1 MKMILFNQNPMIT
14 KLLESVSKK
23 LELSI
28 ENFNHYQELSV
39 RLKEDPEWLL
49 IADDE
54 CLEKLDQVDWLELKE
69 IISQNKNSVCMY
81 KKGNEAQ
88 PFLEGFEMKIK
99 KPFLPTEMLKVL
111 QKKLGSDMS
120 ELEPSQNLDPT
131 QEVLETNWDEL
142 ENLGDLEAL
151 AKEEPNNEEQLLPT
165 LDAQEE
171 KEEVKETPQKEEKP
185 KDDETQEGDETPKDE
200 EVSKELETQ
209 EKLEIPKEE
218 TQEEQVKEQEPI
230 KEETQ
235 EIKEEKQEETQ
246 DSPSAQELEAMQE
259 LVKEI
264 QENSNENKEE
274 TQESAEI
281 PQDKEI
287 QEVVTEKTQVQE
299 LEVPKEKT
307 QESAEALQETQAH
320 ELEKQEIAETPQE
333 KEKQEIAE
341 TPQEKEKQEIA
352 ETPQEKEKQE
362 IAETPQEKEKQ
373 EIAET
378 PQELEIPQAQEKETP
393 QEETQEKETP
403 QEETQ
408 EKETPQEETQEKETP
423 QEETQE
429 TETQNQ
435 ETPPKVQEETKEKT
449 QEDNYESIEDI
460 PEPVMAKAMGEELPF
475 LNEAVAKTPNNENDT
490 ETPKESDIKTS
501 QEKEESDKTSSPLE
515 LRLNLQD
522 LLKSLNQE
530 SLKSLLE
537 NKTLSIKITLEDK
550 KPDA

>member
-23 LELSI
+23 LELSM
-28 ENFNHYQELSV
+28 EDFNHYQELPT
-39 RLKEDPEWLL
+39 RLKEDLEWIL

-99 KPFLPTEMLKVL
+99 KPFLPTEILKIL
-111 QKKLGSDMS
+111 QKKLGSNMS

-151 AKEEPNNEEQLLPT
+151 VQEEPNNEEQLLPT
-165 LDAQEE
+165 LNVQEE
-171 KEEVKETPQKEEKP
+171 KEEVKEEEKEEVKEEEKEEVKEETKETPQEEEKP
-185 KDDETQEGDETPKDE
+185 KDDEVQESETQKNE

-209 EKLEIPKEE
+209 EELEIPKEE
-218 TQEEQVKEQEPI
+218 TQEQAKEQEPI

-235 EIKEEKQEETQ
+235 ENKEEKQEKTQ

-264 QENSNENKEE
+264 QKNSNSQEDKKE
-274 TQESAEI
+274 TQEN
-281 PQDKEI
+281 
-287 QEVVTEKTQVQE
+287 T
-299 LEVPKEKT
+299 
-307 QESAEALQETQAH
+307 
-320 ELEKQEIAETPQE
+320 ETPQE
-333 KEKQEIAE
+333 KEKQELEKQEKTQESAE
-341 TPQEKEKQEIA
+341 TPQEKETQKLETPQDV
-352 ETPQEKEKQE
+352 ETPQE
-362 IAETPQEKEKQ
+362 I
-373 EIAET
+373 
-378 PQELEIPQAQEKETP
+378 PQELEKQELETP
-393 QEETQEKETP
+393 QEEIQENT
-403 QEETQ
+403 
-408 EKETPQEETQEKETP
+408 
-423 QEETQE
+423 
-429 TETQNQ
+429 
-435 ETPPKVQEETKEKT
+435 EKT
-449 QEDNYESIEDI
+449 QKLEIQEDHYESIEDI
-460 PEPVMAKAMGEELPF
+460 PEPVMAQAMGEELPF
-475 LNEAVAKTPNNENDT
+475 LNESIAKTSNNENDT
-490 ETPKESDIKTS
+490 EIPKESVIKTP
-501 QEKEESDKTSSPLE
+501 QEKEESIETPKESDKTSSPLE

-537 NKTLSIKITLEDK
+537 NKTLNIKITLEDK

>member
-1 MKMILFNQNPMIT
+1 MKMILFNQNPMIE

-28 ENFNHYQELSV
+28 ENFNHYQELSAH
-39 RLKEDPEWLL
+39 LKKDPEWLL

-69 IISQNKNSVCMY
+69 TISQNKNSVCMY
-81 KKGNEAQ
+81 KKGNESQ

-99 KPFLPTEMLKVL
+99 KPFLPTEVLKIL

-165 LDAQEE
+165 LDVQEE
-171 KEEVKETPQKEEKP
+171 KEEIKETPQKEEKP
-185 KDDETQEGDETPKDE
+185 KDDETQEGETPKDE

-209 EKLEIPKEE
+209 EELEIPKEE
-218 TQEEQVKEQEPI
+218 TQEEVKEEIKEEVQEEV

-246 DSPSAQELEAMQE
+246 DSPSVQELEAMQE

-264 QENSNENKEE
+264 QENSNDQENKKETQETQENTETPQDIETQELEIPKEE
-274 TQESAEI
+274 TQEVA
-281 PQDKEI
+281 
-287 QEVVTEKTQVQE
+287 EKTQVQG
-299 LEVPKEKT
+299 
-307 QESAEALQETQAH
+307 
-320 ELEKQEIAETPQE
+320 LEKEEIAETPQE
-333 KEKQEIAE
+333 EETQEAQDEKL
-341 TPQEKEKQEIA
+341 QEKETPKDESMQES
-352 ETPQEKEKQE
+352 
-362 IAETPQEKEKQ
+362 
-373 EIAET
+373 
-378 PQELEIPQAQEKETP
+378 AQNLQDKETP
-393 QEETQEKETP
+393 QEETQE
-403 QEETQ
+403 
-408 EKETPQEETQEKETP
+408 
-423 QEETQE
+423 
-429 TETQNQ
+429 
-435 ETPPKVQEETKEKT
+435 
-449 QEDNYESIEDI
+449 DHYESIEDI

-475 LNEAVAKTPNNENDT
+475 LNEAVTKIPNNENDT
-490 ETPKESDIKTS
+490 EIPKESVIKTP
-501 QEKEESDKTSSPLE
+501 QEKEESAKTPKSDKTSSPLE
-515 LRLNLQD
+515 LHLNLQD

-550 KPDA
+550 KPNE

>member
-1 MKMILFNQNPMIT
+1 MKMILFNQNPMIA

-23 LELSI
+23 LELSM
-28 ENFNHYQELSV
+28 ENFNHYQELST
-39 RLKEDPEWLL
+39 RLKKDPEWLL

-142 ENLGDLEAL
+142 ESLGDLEAL

-165 LDAQEE
+165 LDVQEE
-171 KEEVKETPQKEEKP
+171 KEEIKETPQEEKP

-218 TQEEQVKEQEPI
+218 TQEN
-230 KEETQ
+230 
-235 EIKEEKQEETQ
+235 KEEKQEKTQ
-246 DSPSAQELEAMQE
+246 DSPSTQELEAMQE

-264 QENSNENKEE
+264 QENSNGQENKKE
-274 TQESAEI
+274 TQESAET
-281 PQDKEI
+281 PQEEEI
-287 QEVVTEKTQVQE
+287 QEVVTEKTQAQE

-320 ELEKQEIAETPQE
+320 ELEKQEIAETPQDVE
-333 KEKQEIAE
+333 V
-341 TPQEKEKQEIA
+341 PQS
-352 ETPQEKEKQE
+352 
-362 IAETPQEKEKQ
+362 
-373 EIAET
+373 
-378 PQELEIPQAQEKETP
+378 QEKETP
-393 QEETQEKETP
+393 QEETQEV
-403 QEETQ
+403 QETQ
-408 EKETPQEETQEKETP
+408 EKETPQTQDEKP
-423 QEETQE
+423 QE
-429 TETQNQ
+429 
-435 ETPPKVQEETKEKT
+435 
-449 QEDNYESIEDI
+449 DHYESIEDI

-475 LNEAVAKTPNNENDT
+475 LNEAVAETPNNENDT
-490 ETPKESDIKTS
+490 ETPKESDIKTP
-501 QEKEESDKTSSPLE
+501 QEKEQSDKTSSPLE

-550 KPDA
+550 KPNA

>member
-23 LELSI
+23 LELPM
-28 ENFNHYQELSV
+28 ENFNHYQELST
-39 RLKEDPEWLL
+39 RLKEEPEWIL

-69 IISQNKNSVCMY
+69 TISQNKNSVCMY
-81 KKGNEAQ
+81 KKGNEVQ
-88 PFLEGFEMKIK
+88 PFLEGFEMKMK
-99 KPFLPTEMLKVL
+99 KPFLPTEVLKIL

-142 ENLGDLEAL
+142 ENLGDLEAI

-171 KEEVKETPQKEEKP
+171 KEEVKETPQEEKP
-185 KDDETQEGDETPKDE
+185 KDDETQESETPKDE

-209 EKLEIPKEE
+209 EELEIPKEE
-218 TQEEQVKEQEPI
+218 TQEEVKEEIKEETQEQEPI

-235 EIKEEKQEETQ
+235 ENKEEKQEETQ

-264 QENSNENKEE
+264 QENSNEDKKE

-287 QEVVTEKTQVQE
+287 QEVITEKTQVQE
-299 LEVPKEKT
+299 LEIPKEKT
-307 QESAEALQETQAH
+307 QESTEALQETQVH
-320 ELEKQEIAETPQE
+320 ELEKQEIQ
-333 KEKQEIAE
+333 
-341 TPQEKEKQEIA
+341 
-352 ETPQEKEKQE
+352 
-362 IAETPQEKEKQ
+362 
-373 EIAET
+373 
-378 PQELEIPQAQEKETP
+378 
-393 QEETQEKETP
+393 ETQEVV
-403 QEETQ
+403 
-408 EKETPQEETQEKETP
+408 
-423 QEETQE
+423 
-429 TETQNQ
+429 TEQ
-435 ETPPKVQEETKEKT
+435 T
-449 QEDNYESIEDI
+449 QEDHYESIEDI

-475 LNEAVAKTPNNENDT
+475 LNEAVAKIPNNENDT
-490 ETPKESDIKTS
+490 ETPKESDIKTP

-515 LRLNLQD
+515 LHLNLQD

>member
-23 LELSI
+23 LELPM
-28 ENFNHYQELSV
+28 ENFNHYQELST

-69 IISQNKNSVCMY
+69 TISQNKNSVCMY

-99 KPFLPTEMLKVL
+99 KPFLPTEVLKIL
-111 QKKLGSDMS
+111 QKKLGSNMG
-120 ELEPSQNLDPT
+120 ELEPRQNLDPT
-131 QEVLETNWDEL
+131 QEILETNWDEL

-171 KEEVKETPQKEEKP
+171 KEEIKEEEKQEVKETPQKEEKP
-185 KDDETQEGDETPKDE
+185 KDDETQEGETPKDE

-209 EKLEIPKEE
+209 EEVKEE

-235 EIKEEKQEETQ
+235 EIKEEKQEKTQ

-264 QENSNENKEE
+264 QENSNGQENKKE
-274 TQESAEI
+274 TQESAET
-281 PQDKEI
+281 PQDVE
-287 QEVVTEKTQVQE
+287 TS
-299 LEVPKEKT
+299 
-307 QESAEALQETQAH
+307 QESAEM
-320 ELEKQEIAETPQE
+320 PQE
-333 KEKQEIAE
+333 E
-341 TPQEKEKQEIA
+341 
-352 ETPQEKEKQE
+352 
-362 IAETPQEKEKQ
+362 
-373 EIAET
+373 
-378 PQELEIPQAQEKETP
+378 AQEKET
-393 QEETQEKETP
+393 
-403 QEETQ
+403 
-408 EKETPQEETQEKETP
+408 
-423 QEETQE
+423 
-429 TETQNQ
+429 
-435 ETPPKVQEETKEKT
+435 
-449 QEDNYESIEDI
+449 QEDHYESIEDI

-475 LNEAVAKTPNNENDT
+475 LNEAVAKIPNNENDT
-490 ETPKESDIKTS
+490 KTPKESVTETS
-501 QEKEESDKTSSPLE
+501 KNENATETPQEKEESDKTSSPLE

>member
-23 LELSI
+23 LELSV
-28 ENFNHYQELSV
+28 ENFNHYQELST
-39 RLKEDPEWLL
+39 RLKEEPEWIL

-69 IISQNKNSVCMY
+69 TISQNKNGVCMY
-81 KKGNEAQ
+81 KKGNEVQ
-88 PFLEGFEMKIK
+88 PFLEGFEMKIQ
-99 KPFLPTEMLKVL
+99 KPFLPTEILKIL
-111 QKKLGSDMS
+111 QKKLGSNAS

-171 KEEVKETPQKEEKP
+171 KEEVKEEEKEEVKEEEKEEVKEEEKEEVKEEEKQEVKETPQEEEKP
-185 KDDETQEGDETPKDE
+185 KDDETQEGETPKDK
-200 EVSKELETQ
+200 EVSKEL
-209 EKLEIPKEE
+209 E

-235 EIKEEKQEETQ
+235 ENKEEKQEKTQ
-246 DSPSAQELEAMQE
+246 DSPSVQELEAMQE

-264 QENSNENKEE
+264 QENSND
-274 TQESAEI
+274 QE
-281 PQDKEI
+281 D
-287 QEVVTEKTQVQE
+287 
-299 LEVPKEKT
+299 KEKT
-307 QESAEALQETQAH
+307 
-320 ELEKQEIAETPQE
+320 
-333 KEKQEIAE
+333 
-341 TPQEKEKQEIA
+341 
-352 ETPQEKEKQE
+352 
-362 IAETPQEKEKQ
+362 Q

-378 PQELEIPQAQEKETP
+378 PQELETPQAQEKETP
-393 QEETQEKETP
+393 QEETQENTETPKDESMQESAQNLQDKETP

-408 EKETPQEETQEKETP
+408 E
-423 QEETQE
+423 
-429 TETQNQ
+429 
-435 ETPPKVQEETKEKT
+435 
-449 QEDNYESIEDI
+449 DHYESIEDI

-475 LNEAVAKTPNNENDT
+475 LNEAVAKTPNNENAT
-490 ETPKESDIKTS
+490 ETPKESVTEISKNENATETP

-522 LLKSLNQE
+522 LLKSLNQK

>member
-23 LELSI
+23 LELSM
-28 ENFNHYQELSV
+28 EDFNRYQELST
-39 RLKEDPEWLL
+39 RLKEDLEWIL

-81 KKGNEAQ
+81 KKGNEVQ

-99 KPFLPTEMLKVL
+99 KPFLPTEILKVL
-111 QKKLGSDMS
+111 QKKLGSNMS

-151 AKEEPNNEEQLLPT
+151 VQEEPNNEEQLLPT
-165 LDAQEE
+165 LNDQEEKEEVKEEE
-171 KEEVKETPQKEEKP
+171 KEEVKETPQEEKP
-185 KDDETQEGDETPKDE
+185 KDDETQESETLKDE

-209 EKLEIPKEE
+209 EELEIPKEE
-218 TQEEQVKEQEPI
+218 TQEQAKEQEPI

-235 EIKEEKQEETQ
+235 ENKEEKQEKTQ
-246 DSPSAQELEAMQE
+246 DSPSVQELEAMQE

-264 QENSNENKEE
+264 QENSNGQEDKKE
-274 TQESAEI
+274 TQEN
-281 PQDKEI
+281 
-287 QEVVTEKTQVQE
+287 TETPQE
-299 LEVPKEKT
+299 LEKQELEKQEKT
-307 QESAEALQETQAH
+307 QESAE
-320 ELEKQEIAETPQE
+320 TPQDV
-333 KEKQEIAE
+333 
-341 TPQEKEKQEIA
+341 
-352 ETPQEKEKQE
+352 
-362 IAETPQEKEKQ
+362 
-373 EIAET
+373 
-378 PQELEIPQAQEKETP
+378 ETP
-393 QEETQEKETP
+393 QEEIQENTEKTQKL
-403 QEETQ
+403 ETQ
-408 EKETPQEETQEKETP
+408 E
-423 QEETQE
+423 
-429 TETQNQ
+429 
-435 ETPPKVQEETKEKT
+435 
-449 QEDNYESIEDI
+449 DHYESIEDI
-460 PEPVMAKAMGEELPF
+460 PEPVMAQAMGEELPF
-475 LNEAVAKTPNNENDT
+475 LNEAVAKIPNNENDT
-490 ETPKESDIKTS
+490 ETPKESVIKTP
-501 QEKEESDKTSSPLE
+501 QEKEGSDKTSSPLE

>member
-23 LELSI
+23 LELSMQD
-28 ENFNHYQELSV
+28 FNRYQELST
-39 RLKEDPEWLL
+39 RLKEDPEWIL

-99 KPFLPTEMLKVL
+99 KPFLPTEVLKIL
-111 QKKLGSDMS
+111 QKKLGSNIN

-151 AKEEPNNEEQLLPT
+151 VQEEPNNEEQLLPT
-165 LDAQEE
+165 LNAQEE
-171 KEEVKETPQKEEKP
+171 KEEVKEEVKETPQEEEKP
-185 KDDETQEGDETPKDE
+185 KDDEIQEGETLKDE

-209 EKLEIPKEE
+209 EELEIPKEE
-218 TQEEQVKEQEPI
+218 TQEQAKEQEPIKEETQEEI

-235 EIKEEKQEETQ
+235 EIKEEKQEKTQ

-264 QENSNENKEE
+264 QENSNGQENKKE
-274 TQESAEI
+274 TQESTETPQDVENQAQEI
-281 PQDKEI
+281 QDKEIQDKEIQDKEI
-287 QEVVTEKTQVQE
+287 QE
-299 LEVPKEKT
+299 T
-307 QESAEALQETQAH
+307 QEIQENTETPQDV
-320 ELEKQEIAETPQE
+320 EIPQSQEKETPQEETREIAETPQE
-333 KEKQEIAE
+333 KE
-341 TPQEKEKQEIA
+341 T
-352 ETPQEKEKQE
+352 
-362 IAETPQEKEKQ
+362 
-373 EIAET
+373 
-378 PQELEIPQAQEKETP
+378 L
-393 QEETQEKETP
+393 
-403 QEETQ
+403 
-408 EKETPQEETQEKETP
+408 
-423 QEETQE
+423 
-429 TETQNQ
+429 
-435 ETPPKVQEETKEKT
+435 KT
-449 QEDNYESIEDI
+449 QEDHYESIEDI

-475 LNEAVAKTPNNENDT
+475 LNEAVAKIPNNENDT
-490 ETPKESDIKTS
+490 ETPKESVTETS
-501 QEKEESDKTSSPLE
+501 KNENATETPQEEQSDKTSSPLE

-550 KPDA
+550 KPNA

>member
-23 LELSI
+23 LELPM
-28 ENFNHYQELSV
+28 ENFNHYQELSA
-39 RLKEDPEWLL
+39 RLKEDPEWIL

-69 IISQNKNSVCMY
+69 TISQNKNSVCMY

-111 QKKLGSDMS
+111 QKKLGSNAS

-151 AKEEPNNEEQLLPT
+151 AKEEPDNEEQLLPT
-165 LDAQEE
+165 LNDQEE
-171 KEEVKETPQKEEKP
+171 KEEAKKEEKQEVKETPQEEKQEVKETPQEEEKP
-185 KDDETQEGDETPKDE
+185 KDDETQEGETLKDK

-209 EKLEIPKEE
+209 EE
-218 TQEEQVKEQEPI
+218 V

-235 EIKEEKQEETQ
+235 EIKEEKQEKIQ

-264 QENSNENKEE
+264 QENSNGQENKEK
-274 TQESAEI
+274 TQENAEI

-287 QEVVTEKTQVQE
+287 QEVVTEKTQAQE
-299 LEVPKEKT
+299 LEIPKGKT
-307 QESAEALQETQAH
+307 QESTEALQETQAH
-320 ELEKQEIAETPQE
+320 ELEKQEIAETPQDV
-333 KEKQEIAE
+333 
-341 TPQEKEKQEIA
+341 
-352 ETPQEKEKQE
+352 
-362 IAETPQEKEKQ
+362 
-373 EIAET
+373 
-378 PQELEIPQAQEKETP
+378 EIPQAQEKETP
-393 QEETQEKETP
+393 QEETQEIAETP
-403 QEETQ
+403 Q
-408 EKETPQEETQEKETP
+408 EKETP
-423 QEETQE
+423 
-429 TETQNQ
+429 
-435 ETPPKVQEETKEKT
+435 KT
-449 QEDNYESIEDI
+449 QEDHYESIEDI

-475 LNEAVAKTPNNENDT
+475 LNESVAETPNSENAT
-490 ETPKESDIKTS
+490 ETPKESDIKIP
-501 QEKEESDKTSSPLE
+501 QEKEQSDKTSSPLE
-515 LRLNLQD
+515 LHLNLQN

-550 KPDA
+550 KPNA

>member
-23 LELSI
+23 LELSM
-28 ENFNHYQELSV
+28 ENFNHYQELST
-39 RLKEDPEWLL
+39 RLKEDPEWIL

-81 KKGNEAQ
+81 KKGNEVQ

-99 KPFLPTEMLKVL
+99 KPFLPTEVLKVL
-111 QKKLGSDMS
+111 QKKLGSNMS

-151 AKEEPNNEEQLLPT
+151 VQEEPNNEEQLLPT
-165 LDAQEE
+165 LNDQEEKEEVKEEE
-171 KEEVKETPQKEEKP
+171 KEEVKETPQEEEKP
-185 KDDETQEGDETPKDE
+185 KDNETQEGETQKNE

-209 EKLEIPKEE
+209 EELEIPKEE
-218 TQEEQVKEQEPI
+218 TQEQVKEQEPI
-230 KEETQ
+230 KEEMQ
-235 EIKEEKQEETQ
+235 ENKEEKQEKTQ
-246 DSPSAQELEAMQE
+246 DSPSTQELEAMQE

-264 QENSNENKEE
+264 QENSNGQEDKKE
-274 TQESAEI
+274 TQENAEI
-281 PQDKEI
+281 PQEL
-287 QEVVTEKTQVQE
+287 EKQE
-299 LEVPKEKT
+299 LEKQEKT
-307 QESAEALQETQAH
+307 QESAETPQDV
-320 ELEKQEIAETPQE
+320 ETPQE
-333 KEKQEIAE
+333 KEKQELE
-341 TPQEKEKQEIA
+341 TPQEKETQELETQENTETQESI
-352 ETPQEKEKQE
+352 ETPQEKTQK
-362 IAETPQEKEKQ
+362 
-373 EIAET
+373 
-378 PQELEIPQAQEKETP
+378 L
-393 QEETQEKETP
+393 ETQE
-403 QEETQ
+403 
-408 EKETPQEETQEKETP
+408 
-423 QEETQE
+423 
-429 TETQNQ
+429 
-435 ETPPKVQEETKEKT
+435 
-449 QEDNYESIEDI
+449 DHYESIEDI
-460 PEPVMAKAMGEELPF
+460 PEPVMAQAMGEELPF
-475 LNEAVAKTPNNENDT
+475 LNEVVAKTSNNENDT
-490 ETPKESDIKTS
+490 ETPKESAIKTP

>member
-23 LELSI
+23 LELPM
-28 ENFNHYQELSV
+28 ENFNHYQELSA
-39 RLKEDPEWLL
+39 RLKENQEWLL

-171 KEEVKETPQKEEKP
+171 KEGVKETPQKEEKP
-185 KDDETQEGDETPKDE
+185 KDDETQEGETSKDE

-209 EKLEIPKEE
+209 EKVKEE

-230 KEETQ
+230 KEEMQ
-235 EIKEEKQEETQ
+235 EIKEEKQEKTQ

-264 QENSNENKEE
+264 QENSNEDKKE
-274 TQESAEI
+274 TQENAET
-281 PQDKEI
+281 PQ
-287 QEVVTEKTQVQE
+287 
-299 LEVPKEKT
+299 
-307 QESAEALQETQAH
+307 
-320 ELEKQEIAETPQE
+320 ELEKQESTETPQEKETQELEIPKEEIQEETQEAVTETPQTQENAETPQE
-333 KEKQEIAE
+333 KE
-341 TPQEKEKQEIA
+341 
-352 ETPQEKEKQE
+352 
-362 IAETPQEKEKQ
+362 
-373 EIAET
+373 
-378 PQELEIPQAQEKETP
+378 
-393 QEETQEKETP
+393 
-403 QEETQ
+403 
-408 EKETPQEETQEKETP
+408 
-423 QEETQE
+423 
-429 TETQNQ
+429 
-435 ETPPKVQEETKEKT
+435 T
-449 QEDNYESIEDI
+449 QEDHYESIEDI

-475 LNEAVAKTPNNENDT
+475 LNEAVAKIPNNENDT
-490 ETPKESDIKTS
+490 ETPKESDIKTP

-550 KPDA
+550 KPNA

>member
-1 MKMILFNQNPMIT
+1 MKMILFNQNPMIA

-23 LELSI
+23 LELSM
-28 ENFNHYQELSV
+28 ENFNHYQELSA
-39 RLKEDPEWLL
+39 RLKKDPEWLL

-69 IISQNKNSVCMY
+69 TISQNKNSVCMY
-81 KKGNEAQ
+81 KKGNETQ

-111 QKKLGSDMS
+111 QKKLGSNIS

-171 KEEVKETPQKEEKP
+171 KEEIKETPQKEEKP
-185 KDDETQEGDETPKDE
+185 KDDETQESETPKDK

-246 DSPSAQELEAMQE
+246 DSPSTQELEAMQE

-264 QENSNENKEE
+264 QENSNGQENKEE

-299 LEVPKEKT
+299 LEIPKEKT

-333 KEKQEIAE
+333 KEKQEIV
-341 TPQEKEKQEIA
+341 
-352 ETPQEKEKQE
+352 
-362 IAETPQEKEKQ
+362 ETPQEKEKQ

-393 QEETQEKETP
+393 QEETQET
-403 QEETQ
+403 QEVVTEKTQVQ
-408 EKETPQEETQEKETP
+408 EKETP
-423 QEETQE
+423 
-429 TETQNQ
+429 
-435 ETPPKVQEETKEKT
+435 KT
-449 QEDNYESIEDI
+449 QEDHYESIEDI

-475 LNEAVAKTPNNENDT
+475 LNEAVAKTPNNENAT
-490 ETPKESDIKTS
+490 ETPKESVTEISKNENDTETP

-550 KPDA
+550 KPNA

>member
-14 KLLESVSKK
+14 KMLENVSKK
-23 LELSI
+23 LELSM
-28 ENFNHYQELSV
+28 ENFNHYQELPA
-39 RLKEDPEWLL
+39 RLKEDPEWIL

-69 IISQNKNSVCMY
+69 IVSQNKNSVCMY
-81 KKGNEAQ
+81 KKGNEVQ

-99 KPFLPTEMLKVL
+99 KPFLPTEILKIF
-111 QKKLGSDMS
+111 QKKLGSNIS

-142 ENLGDLEAL
+142 ESLGNLEAL

-171 KEEVKETPQKEEKP
+171 KEEVKETPQEEKEEVKETPQEEKP
-185 KDDETQEGDETPKDE
+185 KDDETQESETPKDE

-209 EKLEIPKEE
+209 EEVKEEIKEE
-218 TQEEQVKEQEPI
+218 TQEQEPI

-264 QENSNENKEE
+264 QENSNGDKEE
-274 TQESAEI
+274 TQENAEI

-307 QESAEALQETQAH
+307 QESAESLQETQVH
-320 ELEKQEIAETPQE
+320 ELEKQEIAETPQDV
-333 KEKQEIAE
+333 
-341 TPQEKEKQEIA
+341 
-352 ETPQEKEKQE
+352 
-362 IAETPQEKEKQ
+362 
-373 EIAET
+373 
-378 PQELEIPQAQEKETP
+378 EIPQVQEKETP
-393 QEETQEKETP
+393 QEKTQETQEKETP
-403 QEETQ
+403 QTQ
-408 EKETPQEETQEKETP
+408 D
-423 QEETQE
+423 
-429 TETQNQ
+429 
-435 ETPPKVQEETKEKT
+435 EKT
-449 QEDNYESIEDI
+449 QEDHYESIEDI
-460 PEPVMAKAMGEELPF
+460 PEPVMAQAMGEELPF
-475 LNEAVAKTPNNENDT
+475 LNEAVAKTSNNENDT
-490 ETPKESDIKTS
+490 ETPKESVIKTP

-522 LLKSLNQE
+522 LLNSLNQE

-550 KPDA
+550 KPNA

>member
-23 LELSI
+23 LELSM
-28 ENFNHYQELSV
+28 EDFNHYQELST
-39 RLKEDPEWLL
+39 RLKEEPEWIL

-69 IISQNKNSVCMY
+69 TISQNKNSVCMY

-99 KPFLPTEMLKVL
+99 KPFLPTEVLKIL
-111 QKKLGSDMS
+111 QKKLGSNMS

-151 AKEEPNNEEQLLPT
+151 VQEEPNNEEQLLPT
-165 LDAQEE
+165 LNAQEE
-171 KEEVKETPQKEEKP
+171 KEEVKEEEKEEIKETPQEEEKP
-185 KDDETQEGDETPKDE
+185 KDDEVQEGETLKDE

-209 EKLEIPKEE
+209 EELEIPKEE
-218 TQEEQVKEQEPI
+218 TQEQAKEQEPI

-235 EIKEEKQEETQ
+235 ENKEEKQEKTQ

-264 QENSNENKEE
+264 QENSNGQEDKKETQENTETPQESAETPQDVETQDVEIPQEE
-274 TQESAEI
+274 TQE
-281 PQDKEI
+281 KE
-287 QEVVTEKTQVQE
+287 T
-299 LEVPKEKT
+299 L
-307 QESAEALQETQAH
+307 QEST
-320 ELEKQEIAETPQE
+320 ETPQDVE
-333 KEKQEIAE
+333 TQDVEI
-341 TPQEKEKQEIA
+341 
-352 ETPQEKEKQE
+352 
-362 IAETPQEKEKQ
+362 
-373 EIAET
+373 
-378 PQELEIPQAQEKETP
+378 P

-403 QEETQ
+403 QELEKQELEKQEKTQESAETPQ
-408 EKETPQEETQEKETP
+408 EKET
-423 QEETQE
+423 
-429 TETQNQ
+429 
-435 ETPPKVQEETKEKT
+435 
-449 QEDNYESIEDI
+449 QEDHYESIEDI

-475 LNEAVAKTPNNENDT
+475 LNEVIAKTSNNENDT
-490 ETPKESDIKTS
+490 ETPKESVIKTP
-501 QEKEESDKTSSPLE
+501 QEKEESDKTSNPLE

-530 SLKSLLE
+530 SLKNLLE

>member
-23 LELSI
+23 LELSM
-28 ENFNHYQELSV
+28 ENFNHYQELSA
-39 RLKEDPEWLL
+39 RLKKDPEWIL

-88 PFLEGFEMKIK
+88 PFLEGFEMKMK
-99 KPFLPTEMLKVL
+99 KPFLPTEVLKIL
-111 QKKLGSDMS
+111 QKKLGSNIN

-151 AKEEPNNEEQLLPT
+151 VQEEPNNEEQLLPT
-165 LDAQEE
+165 LNDQEVKEEE
-171 KEEVKETPQKEEKP
+171 KEEIKETPQKEEKP
-185 KDDETQEGDETPKDE
+185 KDDETQEGETPKDE
-200 EVSKELETQ
+200 EVSKELEMQ
-209 EKLEIPKEE
+209 EELETPQEQEQVKEE

-235 EIKEEKQEETQ
+235 EIKEEKQEKTQ
-246 DSPSAQELEAMQE
+246 DSPSVQELEAMQE

-264 QENSNENKEE
+264 QENSNEDKKE
-274 TQESAEI
+274 TQENAEI

-287 QEVVTEKTQVQE
+287 QEVVAEKT
-299 LEVPKEKT
+299 
-307 QESAEALQETQAH
+307 
-320 ELEKQEIAETPQE
+320 
-333 KEKQEIAE
+333 
-341 TPQEKEKQEIA
+341 
-352 ETPQEKEKQE
+352 
-362 IAETPQEKEKQ
+362 
-373 EIAET
+373 
-378 PQELEIPQAQEKETP
+378 QAQEKETL
-393 QEETQEKETP
+393 
-403 QEETQ
+403 
-408 EKETPQEETQEKETP
+408 
-423 QEETQE
+423 
-429 TETQNQ
+429 
-435 ETPPKVQEETKEKT
+435 KT
-449 QEDNYESIEDI
+449 QEDHYESIEDI

-475 LNEAVAKTPNNENDT
+475 LNESVAETPNSENAT
-490 ETPKESDIKTS
+490 ETPKESVTETS
-501 QEKEESDKTSSPLE
+501 KNENNTETPQEKEESDKTSSPLE
-515 LRLNLQD
+515 LRLNLQN

>member
-23 LELSI
+23 LELPV
-28 ENFNHYQELSV
+28 ENFNHYQELSAC
-39 RLKEDPEWLL
+39 LKEDPEWIL

-81 KKGNEAQ
+81 KKGHEAQ

-99 KPFLPTEMLKVL
+99 KPFLPTEMLKIL
-111 QKKLGSDMS
+111 QKKLGSNAS

-151 AKEEPNNEEQLLPT
+151 VQEEPNNEEQLLPT
-165 LDAQEE
+165 LNDQEKKEEIKEEEKEEVKKEE

-185 KDDETQEGDETPKDE
+185 KDDETQESETPKDE
-200 EVSKELETQ
+200 EVSKELEMQ
-209 EKLEIPKEE
+209 EEIKEE
-218 TQEEQVKEQEPI
+218 AQEEV

-246 DSPSAQELEAMQE
+246 DSPSTQELEAMQE

-264 QENSNENKEE
+264 QENSNEDKKETQENAETPQEKETQELEIPKEE
-274 TQESAEI
+274 TQESAETS
-281 PQDKEI
+281 
-287 QEVVTEKTQVQE
+287 QEEE
-299 LEVPKEKT
+299 
-307 QESAEALQETQAH
+307 
-320 ELEKQEIAETPQE
+320 
-333 KEKQEIAE
+333 
-341 TPQEKEKQEIA
+341 
-352 ETPQEKEKQE
+352 
-362 IAETPQEKEKQ
+362 
-373 EIAET
+373 
-378 PQELEIPQAQEKETP
+378 AQEKET
-393 QEETQEKETP
+393 
-403 QEETQ
+403 
-408 EKETPQEETQEKETP
+408 
-423 QEETQE
+423 
-429 TETQNQ
+429 
-435 ETPPKVQEETKEKT
+435 
-449 QEDNYESIEDI
+449 QEDHYESIEDI

-490 ETPKESDIKTS
+490 ETPKESVTETS
-501 QEKEESDKTSSPLE
+501 KNENDTETPQEKKESDKTSSPLE

-550 KPDA
+550 KPNA

>member
-23 LELSI
+23 LELSM
-28 ENFNHYQELSV
+28 ENFNHYQELPT
-39 RLKEDPEWLL
+39 RLKEDSEWIL

-99 KPFLPTEMLKVL
+99 KPFLPTEVLKIL
-111 QKKLGSDMS
+111 QKKLGSNMS

-151 AKEEPNNEEQLLPT
+151 VQEEPNNEEQLLPT
-165 LDAQEE
+165 LNDQEEKEEVKEEEKEEIKEE
-171 KEEVKETPQKEEKP
+171 KEEVKETPQEEKP
-185 KDDETQEGDETPKDE
+185 KDDEVQEGETQKNE

-209 EKLEIPKEE
+209 EELEIPKEE
-218 TQEEQVKEQEPI
+218 TQEQVKEQEPT

-235 EIKEEKQEETQ
+235 ENKEEKQEKTQ
-246 DSPSAQELEAMQE
+246 DSPSVQELEAMQE

-264 QENSNENKEE
+264 QENSNGQEDKKE

-281 PQDKEI
+281 PQEETQENAETPQESAETQESIETPQETPQENTETPQDVETPQEKEI
-287 QEVVTEKTQVQE
+287 QELETQ
-299 LEVPKEKT
+299 EKT
-307 QESAEALQETQAH
+307 QESAG
-320 ELEKQEIAETPQE
+320 TPQE
-333 KEKQEIAE
+333 KTQK
-341 TPQEKEKQEIA
+341 
-352 ETPQEKEKQE
+352 
-362 IAETPQEKEKQ
+362 
-373 EIAET
+373 
-378 PQELEIPQAQEKETP
+378 L
-393 QEETQEKETP
+393 ETQE
-403 QEETQ
+403 
-408 EKETPQEETQEKETP
+408 
-423 QEETQE
+423 
-429 TETQNQ
+429 
-435 ETPPKVQEETKEKT
+435 
-449 QEDNYESIEDI
+449 DHYESIEDI
-460 PEPVMAKAMGEELPF
+460 PEPVMAQAMGEELPF
-475 LNEAVAKTPNNENDT
+475 LNEAVAKTSNNENDT
-490 ETPKESDIKTS
+490 ETPKESVIKTP

-522 LLKSLNQE
+522 LLNSLNQE

>member
-23 LELSI
+23 LELSM
-28 ENFNHYQELSV
+28 EDFNRYQELST
-39 RLKEDPEWLL
+39 RLKEDPEWIL

-99 KPFLPTEMLKVL
+99 KPFLPTEVLKIL
-111 QKKLGSDMS
+111 QKKLGSNMS

-142 ENLGDLEAL
+142 ENLGDLKAL
-151 AKEEPNNEEQLLPT
+151 AQEEPNNEEQLLPT
-165 LDAQEE
+165 LNDQEE
-171 KEEVKETPQKEEKP
+171 KEEVKEEVKETPQEEEKP
-185 KDDETQEGDETPKDE
+185 KDDEIQEGETLKDE

-209 EKLEIPKEE
+209 EE
-218 TQEEQVKEQEPI
+218 V

-235 EIKEEKQEETQ
+235 EIKEEKQEKTQ
-246 DSPSAQELEAMQE
+246 DSPSTQELEAMQE

-264 QENSNENKEE
+264 QENSNGQEDKKEA
-274 TQESAEI
+274 QES
-281 PQDKEI
+281 
-287 QEVVTEKTQVQE
+287 
-299 LEVPKEKT
+299 
-307 QESAEALQETQAH
+307 
-320 ELEKQEIAETPQE
+320 AETPQE
-333 KEKQEIAE
+333 TPQDVETPQENAE
-341 TPQEKEKQEIA
+341 TPQETEK
-352 ETPQEKEKQE
+352 
-362 IAETPQEKEKQ
+362 
-373 EIAET
+373 
-378 PQELEIPQAQEKETP
+378 QELEIPQESTETP
-393 QEETQEKETP
+393 QETP
-403 QEETQ
+403 QKLEA
-408 EKETPQEETQEKETP
+408 
-423 QEETQE
+423 
-429 TETQNQ
+429 
-435 ETPPKVQEETKEKT
+435 
-449 QEDNYESIEDI
+449 QEDHYESIEDI
-460 PEPVMAKAMGEELPF
+460 PEPVMAQAMGEALPF
-475 LNEAVAKTPNNENDT
+475 LNESVAKTPNNENDT
-490 ETPKESDIKTS
+490 ETPKESVIKTP
-501 QEKEESDKTSSPLE
+501 QEKEESDKNSSPLE

>member
-1 MKMILFNQNPMIT
+1 MKMILFNQNPMIE

-28 ENFNHYQELSV
+28 ENFNHYQELSAY
-39 RLKEDPEWLL
+39 LKEDPEWLL

-69 IISQNKNSVCMY
+69 TISQNKNSVCMY

-111 QKKLGSDMS
+111 QKKLGSNMS

-131 QEVLETNWDEL
+131 QEILETNWDEL
-142 ENLGDLEAL
+142 ESLGDLEAL

-200 EVSKELETQ
+200 EVSKELEAPQ
-209 EKLEIPKEE
+209 ELEIPKEE

-230 KEETQ
+230 KKETQ
-235 EIKEEKQEETQ
+235 ENKEEKQEKTQ
-246 DSPSAQELEAMQE
+246 DSPNAQELEAMQE

-264 QENSNENKEE
+264 QENSNGQEN
-274 TQESAEI
+274 
-281 PQDKEI
+281 
-287 QEVVTEKTQVQE
+287 
-299 LEVPKEKT
+299 KEKT

-320 ELEKQEIAETPQE
+320 EL
-333 KEKQEIAE
+333 
-341 TPQEKEKQEIA
+341 
-352 ETPQEKEKQE
+352 
-362 IAETPQEKEKQ
+362 EKQ

-403 QEETQ
+403 KDESMQESAQ
-408 EKETPQEETQEKETP
+408 NLQDKETPQEETQE
-423 QEETQE
+423 
-429 TETQNQ
+429 
-435 ETPPKVQEETKEKT
+435 
-449 QEDNYESIEDI
+449 DHYESIEDI

-475 LNEAVAKTPNNENDT
+475 LSESVAETPNNENAT
-490 ETPKESDIKTS
+490 ETPKESDIKTP

-550 KPDA
+550 KPNA

>member
-28 ENFNHYQELSV
+28 ENFNHYQELSAC
-39 RLKEDPEWLL
+39 LKEDPEWLL

-69 IISQNKNSVCMY
+69 TISQNKNSVCMY
-81 KKGNEAQ
+81 KKGNEMQ
-88 PFLEGFEMKIK
+88 PFLEDFEVKIK

-151 AKEEPNNEEQLLPT
+151 VQEEPNSEEQLLPT
-165 LDAQEE
+165 LNDQKE
-171 KEEVKETPQKEEKP
+171 KQEVKETPQEEKKP
-185 KDDETQEGDETPKDE
+185 KDDETQESETPKDE

-209 EKLEIPKEE
+209 EEVKEE

-230 KEETQ
+230 KEEMQ
-235 EIKEEKQEETQ
+235 EIKEEKQEKTQ

-264 QENSNENKEE
+264 QENSNGQENKKEM
-274 TQESAEI
+274 QENAEI

-287 QEVVTEKTQVQE
+287 QEVVTEKTQAQE
-299 LEVPKEKT
+299 LEIPKEKT

-320 ELEKQEIAETPQE
+320 EL
-333 KEKQEIAE
+333 
-341 TPQEKEKQEIA
+341 EKQEIA

-403 QEETQ
+403 KDESMQESAQNLQ
-408 EKETPQEETQEKETP
+408 EKETP
-423 QEETQE
+423 
-429 TETQNQ
+429 
-435 ETPPKVQEETKEKT
+435 KT
-449 QEDNYESIEDI
+449 QEDHYENIEDI

-475 LNEAVAKTPNNENDT
+475 LNEAVAKIPNNENDT
-490 ETPKESDIKTS
+490 ETPKESVAETPNNENATETP
-501 QEKEESDKTSSPLE
+501 QEEESDKTSSPLE

-550 KPDA
+550 KPNA

>member
-23 LELSI
+23 LELSV
-28 ENFNHYQELSV
+28 ENFNHYQELSA
-39 RLKEDPEWLL
+39 RLKEEPEWIL

-88 PFLEGFEMKIK
+88 PFLEGFEMKIQ
-99 KPFLPTEMLKVL
+99 KPFLPTEILKIL
-111 QKKLGSDMS
+111 QKKLGSNAS

-151 AKEEPNNEEQLLPT
+151 VQEEPNNEEQLLPT
-165 LDAQEE
+165 LNDQEEKEEVKEEEKEEVKEEEKEEVKEEEKEEVKEEEKEEVKEEE
-171 KEEVKETPQKEEKP
+171 KEEVKETPQEEKP
-185 KDDETQEGDETPKDE
+185 KDDETQEGETLKDE

-209 EKLEIPKEE
+209 EELEIPKEE
-218 TQEEQVKEQEPI
+218 TQEQVKEQEPI

-235 EIKEEKQEETQ
+235 ENKEEKQEKTQ

-264 QENSNENKEE
+264 QENSNGQEDKKE
-274 TQESAEI
+274 TQEN
-281 PQDKEI
+281 
-287 QEVVTEKTQVQE
+287 T
-299 LEVPKEKT
+299 
-307 QESAEALQETQAH
+307 
-320 ELEKQEIAETPQE
+320 ETPQE
-333 KEKQEIAE
+333 KEKQELEKQELEKQELEKQELEKQELEKQELEKQELEKQEKTQESAE
-341 TPQEKEKQEIA
+341 TPQDV
-352 ETPQEKEKQE
+352 ETPQE
-362 IAETPQEKEKQ
+362 IPQELEK
-373 EIAET
+373 
-378 PQELEIPQAQEKETP
+378 QELEIPQEKETQKLETP
-393 QEETQEKETP
+393 QETSQESA
-403 QEETQ
+403 
-408 EKETPQEETQEKETP
+408 
-423 QEETQE
+423 
-429 TETQNQ
+429 
-435 ETPPKVQEETKEKT
+435 EKT
-449 QEDNYESIEDI
+449 QKLEIQEDHYESIEDI
-460 PEPVMAKAMGEELPF
+460 PEPVMAQAMGEELPF
-475 LNEAVAKTPNNENDT
+475 LNESVAKIPNNENDT
-490 ETPKESDIKTS
+490 ETPKESTIKTP
-501 QEKEESDKTSSPLE
+501 QEKEESNKTSSPLE
-515 LRLNLQD
+515 LCLNLQD

>member
-28 ENFNHYQELSV
+28 ENFNHYQELSAH
-39 RLKEDPEWLL
+39 LKKDPEWLL

-81 KKGNEAQ
+81 KKGNEMQ
-88 PFLEGFEMKIK
+88 PFLEGFEVKIK

-111 QKKLGSDMS
+111 QKKLGSNAS

-142 ENLGDLEAL
+142 ESLGDLEAL

-165 LDAQEE
+165 LDVQEKEEVKETPQEE
-171 KEEVKETPQKEEKP
+171 KEEVKETPQEEKP
-185 KDDETQEGDETPKDE
+185 KDDETQESETPKDE

-209 EKLEIPKEE
+209 EEVKEE

-235 EIKEEKQEETQ
+235 EIKEEKQEKTQ

-264 QENSNENKEE
+264 QENSNEDKKE
-274 TQESAEI
+274 TQEN
-281 PQDKEI
+281 
-287 QEVVTEKTQVQE
+287 
-299 LEVPKEKT
+299 
-307 QESAEALQETQAH
+307 
-320 ELEKQEIAETPQE
+320 AETPQE
-333 KEKQEIAE
+333 KETQESAETPQDVENQAQEIQDKEIQETQENTE
-341 TPQEKEKQEIA
+341 TPQEKE
-352 ETPQEKEKQE
+352 TPQTQDEK
-362 IAETPQEKEKQ
+362 PQE
-373 EIAET
+373 
-378 PQELEIPQAQEKETP
+378 
-393 QEETQEKETP
+393 
-403 QEETQ
+403 
-408 EKETPQEETQEKETP
+408 
-423 QEETQE
+423 
-429 TETQNQ
+429 
-435 ETPPKVQEETKEKT
+435 
-449 QEDNYESIEDI
+449 DHYESIEDI

-475 LNEAVAKTPNNENDT
+475 LNENATETPNSENAT
-490 ETPKESDIKTS
+490 ETPKESDIKAP

-515 LRLNLQD
+515 LHLNLQD

>member
-28 ENFNHYQELSV
+28 ENFNHYQELSA
-39 RLKEDPEWLL
+39 RLKKDPEWLL

-69 IISQNKNSVCMY
+69 TISQNKNSVCMY
-81 KKGNEAQ
+81 KKGNEVQ
-88 PFLEGFEMKIK
+88 PFLEDFEVKIK

-111 QKKLGSDMS
+111 QKKLGSNIS

-171 KEEVKETPQKEEKP
+171 KEEIKEEVKETPQEEEKP
-185 KDDETQEGDETPKDE
+185 KDDGTQEGETPKDK
-200 EVSKELETQ
+200 EVSKELEMQ
-209 EKLEIPKEE
+209 EVKEE

-235 EIKEEKQEETQ
+235 ENKEEKQEKTQ
-246 DSPSAQELEAMQE
+246 DSPSVQELEAMQE

-264 QENSNENKEE
+264 QENSNGQEDKKE

-287 QEVVTEKTQVQE
+287 QEVVTEKTQAQE
-299 LEVPKEKT
+299 LEIPKEKT

-333 KEKQEIAE
+333 
-341 TPQEKEKQEIA
+341 
-352 ETPQEKEKQE
+352 
-362 IAETPQEKEKQ
+362 
-373 EIAET
+373 
-378 PQELEIPQAQEKETP
+378 LEIPQAQDKETP
-393 QEETQEKETP
+393 QEETQE
-403 QEETQ
+403 
-408 EKETPQEETQEKETP
+408 
-423 QEETQE
+423 
-429 TETQNQ
+429 
-435 ETPPKVQEETKEKT
+435 
-449 QEDNYESIEDI
+449 DHYESIEDI

-475 LNEAVAKTPNNENDT
+475 LNEAVAETPNNENDT
-490 ETPKESDIKTS
+490 ETSKNENDTETP
-501 QEKEESDKTSSPLE
+501 QEKEESDKISSPLE

-550 KPDA
+550 KPNA

>member
-1 MKMILFNQNPMIT
+1 MKMILFNQNPMIA

-39 RLKEDPEWLL
+39 RLKKDPEWLL

-111 QKKLGSDMS
+111 QKKLGSNAS

-171 KEEVKETPQKEEKP
+171 KEEVKETPQEEKKP
-185 KDDETQEGDETPKDE
+185 KDDETQESETPKDE

-218 TQEEQVKEQEPI
+218 TQKEVKEEIKEETQEQEPI

-246 DSPSAQELEAMQE
+246 DSPSVQELEAMQE

-264 QENSNENKEE
+264 QENSNEDKKE

-287 QEVVTEKTQVQE
+287 QEVVTEKTQAQE
-299 LEVPKEKT
+299 LEIPKEKT
-307 QESAEALQETQAH
+307 QESTEALQETQAH
-320 ELEKQEIAETPQE
+320 EL
-333 KEKQEIAE
+333 
-341 TPQEKEKQEIA
+341 
-352 ETPQEKEKQE
+352 
-362 IAETPQEKEKQ
+362 EKQ

-393 QEETQEKETP
+393 QEETQEIAETP
-403 QEETQ
+403 Q
-408 EKETPQEETQEKETP
+408 EKETP
-423 QEETQE
+423 
-429 TETQNQ
+429 
-435 ETPPKVQEETKEKT
+435 KT
-449 QEDNYESIEDI
+449 QEDHYESIEDI

-475 LNEAVAKTPNNENDT
+475 LNEAVAKIPNNENDT
-490 ETPKESDIKTS
+490 ETPKESVTETS
-501 QEKEESDKTSSPLE
+501 KNENATETPQEKEESDKTSSPLE

-550 KPDA
+550 KPNA

>member
-1 MKMILFNQNPMIT
+1 MKMILFNQNPMIA

-39 RLKEDPEWLL
+39 RLKKDPEWLL

-111 QKKLGSDMS
+111 QKKLGSNAS

-171 KEEVKETPQKEEKP
+171 KEEVKQEEKEEVKETPQEEKP
-185 KDDETQEGDETPKDE
+185 KDDETQESETPKDE

-218 TQEEQVKEQEPI
+218 TQEEV

-246 DSPSAQELEAMQE
+246 DSPSVQELEAMQE

-264 QENSNENKEE
+264 QENSNEDKKEA
-274 TQESAEI
+274 QESAEI

-287 QEVVTEKTQVQE
+287 QEVVTEKTQAQE
-299 LEVPKEKT
+299 LEIPKEKT
-307 QESAEALQETQAH
+307 QESAEALQETQAQ
-320 ELEKQEIAETPQE
+320 ELEKQENAETPQD
-333 KEKQEIAE
+333 I
-341 TPQEKEKQEIA
+341 
-352 ETPQEKEKQE
+352 
-362 IAETPQEKEKQ
+362 
-373 EIAET
+373 
-378 PQELEIPQAQEKETP
+378 EIPQAQEKETP
-393 QEETQEKETP
+393 
-403 QEETQ
+403 
-408 EKETPQEETQEKETP
+408 
-423 QEETQE
+423 
-429 TETQNQ
+429 
-435 ETPPKVQEETKEKT
+435 KT
-449 QEDNYESIEDI
+449 QEDHYESIEDI

-475 LNEAVAKTPNNENDT
+475 LNEAVAKIPNNENDT
-490 ETPKESDIKTS
+490 ETLKESNIKTPQEKEES
-501 QEKEESDKTSSPLE
+501 TEIPQEKEESDKTSSPLE

-550 KPDA
+550 KPNA

>member
-23 LELSI
+23 LELSM
-28 ENFNHYQELSV
+28 ENFNHYQELPI
-39 RLKEDPEWLL
+39 RLKEDLEWIL

-81 KKGNEAQ
+81 KKGNEVQ

-99 KPFLPTEMLKVL
+99 KPFLPTEVLKVL
-111 QKKLGSDMS
+111 QKKLGSNMS

-151 AKEEPNNEEQLLPT
+151 VQEEPNNEEQLLPT
-165 LDAQEE
+165 LNAQEE
-171 KEEVKETPQKEEKP
+171 KEEVKEAPQEEEKP
-185 KDDETQEGDETPKDE
+185 KDDETQEGETLKDE

-209 EKLEIPKEE
+209 EELEIPKEG
-218 TQEEQVKEQEPI
+218 TQEQVKEQEPI

-235 EIKEEKQEETQ
+235 ENKEEKQEKTQ

-264 QENSNENKEE
+264 QENSNGQEDKKETQENTETPQETPQEKE
-274 TQESAEI
+274 TQES
-281 PQDKEI
+281 
-287 QEVVTEKTQVQE
+287 
-299 LEVPKEKT
+299 
-307 QESAEALQETQAH
+307 
-320 ELEKQEIAETPQE
+320 AETPQE
-333 KEKQEIAE
+333 KETQELETQENTE
-341 TPQEKEKQEIA
+341 TPQEI
-352 ETPQEKEKQE
+352 
-362 IAETPQEKEKQ
+362 
-373 EIAET
+373 
-378 PQELEIPQAQEKETP
+378 PQELEKQELETP
-393 QEETQEKETP
+393 QEEIQENT
-403 QEETQ
+403 
-408 EKETPQEETQEKETP
+408 
-423 QEETQE
+423 
-429 TETQNQ
+429 
-435 ETPPKVQEETKEKT
+435 EKT
-449 QEDNYESIEDI
+449 QKLEIQEDHYESIEDI
-460 PEPVMAKAMGEELPF
+460 PEPVMAQAMGEELPF
-475 LNEAVAKTPNNENDT
+475 LNESVAKIPNNENDT
-490 ETPKESDIKTS
+490 ETPKESVIKTP

-522 LLKSLNQE
+522 LLNSLNQE

>member
-1 MKMILFNQNPMIT
+1 MKMILFNQNPMIA

-28 ENFNHYQELSV
+28 ENFNHYQELSAH
-39 RLKEDPEWLL
+39 LKKDPEWLL

-88 PFLEGFEMKIK
+88 PFLESFEMKIK

-111 QKKLGSDMS
+111 QKKLGSNIS

-171 KEEVKETPQKEEKP
+171 KEEVKKEEKEEVKETPQKEEKP
-185 KDDETQEGDETPKDE
+185 KDDETQESETPKDE

-218 TQEEQVKEQEPI
+218 TQEEV

-246 DSPSAQELEAMQE
+246 DSPSVQELEAMQE

-264 QENSNENKEE
+264 QENSNGQEDKEE
-274 TQESAEI
+274 TQENAEI

-299 LEVPKEKT
+299 LEIPKEKT
-307 QESAEALQETQAH
+307 QESAEALQETQAQ
-320 ELEKQEIAETPQE
+320 ELEKQENAETPQD
-333 KEKQEIAE
+333 I
-341 TPQEKEKQEIA
+341 
-352 ETPQEKEKQE
+352 
-362 IAETPQEKEKQ
+362 
-373 EIAET
+373 
-378 PQELEIPQAQEKETP
+378 EIPQAQEKETP
-393 QEETQEKETP
+393 
-403 QEETQ
+403 
-408 EKETPQEETQEKETP
+408 
-423 QEETQE
+423 
-429 TETQNQ
+429 
-435 ETPPKVQEETKEKT
+435 KT
-449 QEDNYESIEDI
+449 QEDHYESIEDI

-475 LNEAVAKTPNNENDT
+475 LNEAVAKIPNNENDT
-490 ETPKESDIKTS
+490 ETLKESNIKTPQEKEES
-501 QEKEESDKTSSPLE
+501 TEIPQEKEESDKTSSPLE
-515 LRLNLQD
+515 LHLNLQD

-550 KPDA
+550 KPNA

>member
-1 MKMILFNQNPMIT
+1 MKIILFNQNPMIT

-23 LELSI
+23 LELSM
-28 ENFNHYQELSV
+28 ENFNRYQELST
-39 RLKEDPEWLL
+39 RLKEDPGWIL

-81 KKGNEAQ
+81 KKGNETQ

-99 KPFLPTEMLKVL
+99 KPFLPTEILKIL
-111 QKKLGSDMS
+111 QKKLGSNMS

-151 AKEEPNNEEQLLPT
+151 VQEEPNNEEQLLPT
-165 LDAQEE
+165 LNAQEE
-171 KEEVKETPQKEEKP
+171 KEEVKEAPQEEKP
-185 KDDETQEGDETPKDE
+185 KDDETQEGETLKDE

-209 EKLEIPKEE
+209 EELEIPKEG
-218 TQEEQVKEQEPI
+218 TQEQAKEQEPI

-235 EIKEEKQEETQ
+235 ENKEEKQEKTQ

-264 QENSNENKEE
+264 QENSNGQEDKKE
-274 TQESAEI
+274 TQENTET
-281 PQDKEI
+281 PQE
-287 QEVVTEKTQVQE
+287 TEKQE
-299 LEVPKEKT
+299 LETQEKT
-307 QESAEALQETQAH
+307 QESAETPQDV
-320 ELEKQEIAETPQE
+320 ETPQE
-333 KEKQEIAE
+333 KETQK
-341 TPQEKEKQEIA
+341 
-352 ETPQEKEKQE
+352 
-362 IAETPQEKEKQ
+362 
-373 EIAET
+373 
-378 PQELEIPQAQEKETP
+378 LETP
-393 QEETQEKETP
+393 QEETKENAKALQETQTQELETP
-403 QEETQ
+403 QEST
-408 EKETPQEETQEKETP
+408 ETPQKLEI
-423 QEETQE
+423 
-429 TETQNQ
+429 
-435 ETPPKVQEETKEKT
+435 
-449 QEDNYESIEDI
+449 QEDHYESIEDI
-460 PEPVMAKAMGEELPF
+460 PEPVMAQAMGEELPF
-475 LNEAVAKTPNNENDT
+475 LNEAVAKIPNNENDT
-490 ETPKESDIKTS
+490 ETPKESVIKTP
-501 QEKEESDKTSSPLE
+501 QEKEESIETPKESDKTSSPLE

>member
-1 MKMILFNQNPMIT
+1 MKMILFNQNPMIE

-28 ENFNHYQELSV
+28 ENFNHYQELSA

-69 IISQNKNSVCMY
+69 TISQNKNSVCMY

-111 QKKLGSDMS
+111 QKKLGSNMS
-120 ELEPSQNLDPT
+120 ELEPSQNSDPT
-131 QEVLETNWDEL
+131 QEILETNWDEL

-165 LDAQEE
+165 LNAQEVETPKEEAQEE
-171 KEEVKETPQKEEKP
+171 VKKEEVKEMQKEIKEKEKQEVAENPQDEEKP
-185 KDDETQEGDETPKDE
+185 KDDETQGSVETPKDE

-209 EKLEIPKEE
+209 EEVKEE
-218 TQEEQVKEQEPI
+218 IKEEAQEEV

-264 QENSNENKEE
+264 QENSNGQEDKEE
-274 TQESAEI
+274 MQENAEI

-299 LEVPKEKT
+299 LEIPQSQEKET
-307 QESAEALQETQAH
+307 PQEEKQEIAETPQE
-320 ELEKQEIAETPQE
+320 EKQEIAETPQE
-333 KEKQEIAE
+333 KETPQTQDE
-341 TPQEKEKQEIA
+341 TPQE
-352 ETPQEKEKQE
+352 
-362 IAETPQEKEKQ
+362 
-373 EIAET
+373 
-378 PQELEIPQAQEKETP
+378 
-393 QEETQEKETP
+393 
-403 QEETQ
+403 
-408 EKETPQEETQEKETP
+408 
-423 QEETQE
+423 
-429 TETQNQ
+429 
-435 ETPPKVQEETKEKT
+435 
-449 QEDNYESIEDI
+449 DHYESIEDI

-475 LNEAVAKTPNNENDT
+475 LNEAVAKTPNNENDA
-490 ETPKESDIKTS
+490 ETPKESVTETS
-501 QEKEESDKTSSPLE
+501 KNENNTETPQEKEESDKTSSPLE
-515 LRLNLQD
+515 LCLNLQD

-550 KPDA
+550 KPNA

>member
-28 ENFNHYQELSV
+28 ENFNHYQELSAH
-39 RLKEDPEWLL
+39 LKKDPEWLL

-69 IISQNKNSVCMY
+69 TISQNKNSVCMY

-88 PFLEGFEMKIK
+88 PFLEGFEMRIK

-111 QKKLGSDMS
+111 QKKLGSNAS

-165 LDAQEE
+165 LNAQEE
-171 KEEVKETPQKEEKP
+171 KEEVKKEEKEEIKETPQEEEKP
-185 KDDETQEGDETPKDE
+185 KDDETQEGETPKDE

-246 DSPSAQELEAMQE
+246 DSPSVQELEAMQE

-264 QENSNENKEE
+264 QENSNDQENKKE
-274 TQESAEI
+274 TQEIAEI

-287 QEVVTEKTQVQE
+287 QEVVTEKTQAQE
-299 LEVPKEKT
+299 LEIPKEKT
-307 QESAEALQETQAH
+307 QESTEALQETQAH

-333 KEKQEIAE
+333 KE
-341 TPQEKEKQEIA
+341 TPQTQDEK
-352 ETPQEKEKQE
+352 PQE
-362 IAETPQEKEKQ
+362 
-373 EIAET
+373 
-378 PQELEIPQAQEKETP
+378 
-393 QEETQEKETP
+393 
-403 QEETQ
+403 
-408 EKETPQEETQEKETP
+408 
-423 QEETQE
+423 
-429 TETQNQ
+429 
-435 ETPPKVQEETKEKT
+435 
-449 QEDNYESIEDI
+449 DHYESIEDI

-475 LNEAVAKTPNNENDT
+475 LNEAVAKIPNNENDT
-490 ETPKESDIKTS
+490 ETPKESVTETS
-501 QEKEESDKTSSPLE
+501 KNENATETPQEKEESDKTSSPLE

>member
-23 LELSI
+23 LELPM
-28 ENFNHYQELSV
+28 ENFNHYQELSA
-39 RLKEDPEWLL
+39 RLKGDPEWLL

-69 IISQNKNSVCMY
+69 TISQNKNSVCMY
-81 KKGNEAQ
+81 KKGNESQ

-111 QKKLGSDMS
+111 QKKLGSNAS
-120 ELEPSQNLDPT
+120 ELESSQNLDPT

-165 LDAQEE
+165 LNAQEEKEEVKQEEKETPQKE
-171 KEEVKETPQKEEKP
+171 KEEVKETPQEEKKP
-185 KDDETQEGDETPKDE
+185 KDDETQEGETPKDE

-209 EKLEIPKEE
+209 EELEIPKEE
-218 TQEEQVKEQEPI
+218 TQEEVKEEIKEEVQEEV

-264 QENSNENKEE
+264 QENSNEDKKE

-299 LEVPKEKT
+299 LEVPKEKA
-307 QESAEALQETQAH
+307 QESAEALQETQAQ
-320 ELEKQEIAETPQE
+320 ELEKEENSETPQE
-333 KEKQEIAE
+333 KEKQEN
-341 TPQEKEKQEIA
+341 T
-352 ETPQEKEKQE
+352 
-362 IAETPQEKEKQ
+362 
-373 EIAET
+373 ET
-378 PQELEIPQAQEKETP
+378 PQELEIPQAQE
-393 QEETQEKETP
+393 EETQEKETP
-403 QEETQ
+403 QTQ
-408 EKETPQEETQEKETP
+408 DETPQE
-423 QEETQE
+423 
-429 TETQNQ
+429 
-435 ETPPKVQEETKEKT
+435 
-449 QEDNYESIEDI
+449 DHYESIEDI

-475 LNEAVAKTPNNENDT
+475 LNEAVAKTPNNENAT
-490 ETPKESDIKTS
+490 ETPKESVTETS
-501 QEKEESDKTSSPLE
+501 KNENNTETPQEKEESDKTSSPLE
-515 LRLNLQD
+515 LHLNLQD

-550 KPDA
+550 KPNA